1 MTPFHLKFPVWLT
14 VLGSTLCTKKVCRIV
29 ETCHSLM
36 VGVMHSLLLLF
47 IFGKRVHSFV
57 RVRIYIHRASLIVW
71 VSVVLRGTVV
81 GSND

>member
-1 MTPFHLKFPVWLT
+1 
-14 VLGSTLCTKKVCRIV
+14 
-29 ETCHSLM
+29 M

-47 IFGKRVHSFV
+47 LFGKRVHSFV

-71 VSVVLRGTVV
+71 VNVVLRGTVV

>member
-1 MTPFHLKFPVWLT
+1 
-14 VLGSTLCTKKVCRIV
+14 
-29 ETCHSLM
+29 M

-47 IFGKRVHSFV
+47 LFGKRVHYFV

-81 GSND
+81 GSSD